1 MYIQPTDPKGRVD
14 PFFIPKGY
22 SGNAFRLPEQSEQ
35 EPQLP
40 ADSPQ
45 MPDVPA
51 QGPSEQEMTREI
63 ENTPADGARNEEKES
78 DPAPVSIDENAE
90 ILPTL
95 AKGAQKEKSTPTGG
109 LLSRIPFLS
118 SLLPPPRKG
127 GGVGGRLPEWVVIAA
142 VIFLLAGDE
151 DGGDVLPFL
160 LLLLLW
166 D

>member
-14 PFFIPKGY
+14 PFFLPKGY

-35 EPQLP
+35 EPQP
-40 ADSPQ
+40 PGDSRQ
-45 MPDVPA
+45 MPDVPV
-51 QGPSEQEMTREI
+51 QEPSEQEMICET
-63 ENTPADGARNEEKES
+63 ENIPPDGVRNEEKEPDLPTLS
-78 DPAPVSIDENAE
+78 VDENAE
-90 ILPTL
+90 ILP
-95 AKGAQKEKSTPTGG
+95 AMARGAQKEKSTPTGG

-127 GGVGGRLPEWVVIAA
+127 GGAGGRLPEWVVIAA

-151 DGGDVLPFL
+151 DGSDVLPFL

>member
-22 SGNAFRLPEQSEQ
+22 SGNAFRMPEQSEQ
-35 EPQLP
+35 DPQPP
-40 ADSPQ
+40 AESAQ
-45 MPDVPA
+45 MLDAPV
-51 QGPSEQEMTREI
+51 QEYSEQGTMGET
-63 ENTPADGARNEEKES
+63 ENTPPNGVENEETDPGLSPVLLDGNEES
-78 DPAPVSIDENAE
+78 VPAM
-90 ILPTL
+90 
-95 AKGAQKEKSTPTGG
+95 AKGGKKEKSTPTGG

-127 GGVGGRLPEWVVIAA
+127 GGAGGRLPEWVVIAA